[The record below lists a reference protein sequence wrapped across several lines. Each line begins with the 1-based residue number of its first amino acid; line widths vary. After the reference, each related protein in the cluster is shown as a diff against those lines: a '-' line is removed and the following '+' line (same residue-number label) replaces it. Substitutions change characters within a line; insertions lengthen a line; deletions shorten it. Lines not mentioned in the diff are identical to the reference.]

1 MNYKVHQAKTNLSKL
16 LDEVENG
23 KEVTI
28 SRGTG
33 FSVKLVPTKGLKKRV
48 PGELRGQ
55 LQYTADAF
63 APLTRKE
70 LKDLGFE

>member
-16 LDEVENG
+16 LDQVENG

-28 SRGTG
+28 SRGND
-33 FSVKLVPTKGLKKRV
+33 FSVKLVPTKGAKKRV

-55 LQYTADAF
+55 LRYTADAF
-63 APLTRKE
+63 APLTDKE
-70 LKDLGFE
+70 LKELGFE